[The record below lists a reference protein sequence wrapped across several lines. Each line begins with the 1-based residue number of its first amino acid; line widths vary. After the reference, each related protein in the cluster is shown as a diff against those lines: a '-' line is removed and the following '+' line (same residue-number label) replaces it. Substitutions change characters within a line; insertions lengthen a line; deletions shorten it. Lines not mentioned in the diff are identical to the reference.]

1 MPLEV
6 ERKYLNVDFATLRR
20 ALHDLGARNLGAHFE
35 SNWVF
40 DTPDAQLFA
49 SGRLLRL
56 RLQEWPD
63 VTRHVLTL
71 KLPAPQNGQF
81 KVREERELEVA
92 DGAAMR
98 SVLKGLGYA
107 VGARYEKVRE
117 PWFFEDVE
125 VELDALPFADVVE
138 LEGEAGHIDRVAARL
153 GLDKAEISTKSY
165 HQLHQEWRRL
175 HNLPP
180 DLSFVFDAEQR
191 RRCRRELGLAD
202 TEPRGGKSGTAA
214 KA

>member
-1 MPLEV
+1 M
-6 ERKYLNVDFATLRR
+6 
-20 ALHDLGARNLGAHFE
+20 
-35 SNWVF
+35 
-40 DTPDAQLFA
+40 
-49 SGRLLRL
+49 
-56 RLQEWPD
+56 
-63 VTRHVLTL
+63 
-71 KLPAPQNGQF
+71 
-81 KVREERELEVA
+81 
-92 DGAAMR
+92 
-98 SVLKGLGYA
+98 
-107 VGARYEKVRE
+107 
-117 PWFFEDVE
+117 
-125 VELDALPFADVVE
+125 ELDALPFADVVE

>member
-92 DGAAMR
+92 DGAVMR
-98 SVLKGLGYA
+98 AVLKGLGYA
-107 VGARYEKVRE
+107 VGAR
-117 PWFFEDVE
+117 
-125 VELDALPFADVVE
+125 AVV
-138 LEGEAGHIDRVAARL
+138 
-153 GLDKAEISTKSY
+153 
-165 HQLHQEWRRL
+165 
-175 HNLPP
+175 
-180 DLSFVFDAEQR
+180 F
-191 RRCRRELGLAD
+191 
-202 TEPRGGKSGTAA
+202 
-214 KA
+214 